1 MSIFLNGK
9 VISKLYNYAY
19 NYATKADFKKVTSV
33 DISKFAKRVEW
44 CRKEWSCQNNCI
56 WLTI

>member
-19 NYATKADFKKVTSV
+19 KYATKADFKKVTSV
-33 DISKFAKRVEW
+33 DISKFAKRVE
-44 CRKEWSCQNNCI
+44 
-56 WLTI
+56 